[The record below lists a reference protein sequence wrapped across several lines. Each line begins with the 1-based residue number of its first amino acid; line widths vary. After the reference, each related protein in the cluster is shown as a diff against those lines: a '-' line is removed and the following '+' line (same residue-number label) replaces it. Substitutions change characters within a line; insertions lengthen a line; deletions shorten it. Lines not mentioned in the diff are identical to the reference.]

1 MKGAIAL
8 VTGSSRGLGRAIAR
22 ELAAAGCTVI
32 VHGATD
38 SPALRSALRAVRR
51 VSPASRAVVADLGNE
66 AAIRA
71 MFAGLKRLDILVNNA
86 AMQNRSPFLDLKAED
101 FDRVLAVNLRAPF
114 LCGQLAAR
122 VMRRRRAGKIINISS
137 VHAIAPKRNFA
148 HYSSSKGGLET
159 LTRAMAL
166 ELATDGIQVN
176 SIIAGAFETEMTPAA
191 RQTKLLPAIP
201 AGRIGQPIELARL
214 VRFLSGRDC
223 DYLTGASLVVD
234 GGLTLGFCASRP
246 DL

>member
-1 MKGAIAL
+1 MKGPVAL

-22 ELAAAGCTVI
+22 ELAAGGYTVV
-32 VHGATD
+32 VHGGTD
-38 SPALRSALRAVRR
+38 SPALRSALREVRR
-51 VSPASRAVVADLGNE
+51 LAPASQAMVADLGD
-66 AAIRA
+66 ATAIRA
-71 MFAGLKRLDILVNNA
+71 MFAGLKRLDVLVNNA
-86 AMQNRSPFLDLKAED
+86 AMQNRSPFLDLEAEH

-122 VMRRRRAGKIINISS
+122 LMRRRRAGKIINISS

-148 HYSSSKGGLET
+148 HYSTSKGGLET

-166 ELATDGIQVN
+166 ELAADGIQVN
-176 SIIAGAFETEMTPAA
+176 SIVAGAFETEMTPAA
-191 RQTKLLPAIP
+191 RQTRLLPAIP
-201 AGRIGQPIELARL
+201 AGRIGQPVELARL

-223 DYLTGASLVVD
+223 DYLTGASVIVD
-234 GGLTLGFCASRP
+234 GGLTFGFCASRP